1 MGSTRDDKERIH
13 DDKGQQAHVE
23 AAENLD
29 GERAEVEDLKAVG
42 SRERAYKPVLET
54 HVEVI
59 S

>member
-1 MGSTRDDKERIH
+1 MNRARKDEERVQ
-13 DDKGQQAHVE
+13 DDKGQQSHCRS
-23 AAENLD
+23 AANFD
-29 GERAEVEDLKAVG
+29 GERADVKSLKAVG